1 MLKDCLE
8 IFQRELDEIGDK
20 LILDSYV
27 PADGTYIIV
36 STTEDSFFIKDVIE
50 IKLDKK
56 TRTLDKSSNYYEDIC
71 KYDYNSKLVS
81 MNKPIDGKKVIHSNN
96 YLSFI
101 VKKDSLFDKEVKGKI
116 VSKKLTEE
124 IIDRYYDV
132 LKDPYLK
139 YPKDKKS
146 SYEAYKSIEN
156 EIGTVNTELVDKI
169 RCWIKENIFIIA
181 ENYKGKDYLKIF
193 FEASDKDYEREG
205 KRYFVPNIYNS
216 NDYSK
221 KIKDI
226 TIGLPDN
233 NMGMNSKKPYLENKT
248 RPEKVPY
255 LIDNDEVMLQ
265 KKFFDYLLNQAAL
278 GKYNIYLGDKII
290 PKNSKEIIEKEFSGV
305 FLRINKGMELEIQ
318 GYDVITNYNPIL
330 SKKFNYI
337 NILGEELD
345 DKVESLYGFCDDR
358 KKLQVILD
366 SILFS
371 KYLINNYFTEPKDI
385 SLKDSVLKSNLLIS
399 RDTLFNW
406 IHKGYRNGVDK
417 IIDNVTLNIIK
428 NSIDKEYLRKARDQF
443 NLRWSF
449 KKYFNGGINMAD
461 IVYEMQ
467 EKLREKI
474 NAHNTEQLKTDDEY
488 YYAVGQL
495 INYFLSL
502 SRGKSKP
509 QSLLH
514 PFINAKSNE
523 VIKEKLRTLYK
534 KYSYTIEQ
542 NSKRFN
548 NLYGMI
554 ISYKPEGKINQDMI
568 LAGYLRNNLIYE
580 KVNKE
585 DK

>member
-193 FEASDKDYEREG
+193 FEASYKDYEREG

-290 PKNSKEIIEKEFSGV
+290 PKNSKEIIEEEFSGV

>member
-81 MNKPIDGKKVIHSNN
+81 INKPIDGKKVIHSNN

-193 FEASDKDYEREG
+193 FEASYKDYEREG

-385 SLKDSVLKSNLLIS
+385 SLKDSVLKSSLLIS

>member
-36 STTEDSFFIKDVIE
+36 SPTDDSFFIKDVIE

-56 TRTLDKSSNYYEDIC
+56 TRTLDKSSNYYDDIC

-116 VSKKLTEE
+116 VPKKLTEE
-124 IIDRYYDV
+124 IIDRYYDI

-169 RCWIKENIFIIA
+169 RWWIKENIFIIA

-221 KIKDI
+221 KIRDI

-358 KKLQVILD
+358 KKLQGILD

-399 RDTLFNW
+399 RDAIFNW

-417 IIDNVTLNIIK
+417 IIDNVTLNVIK

-461 IVYEMQ
+461 IVYDMQ

-523 VIKEKLRTLYK
+523 IIKEKLRTLYK

>member
-8 IFQRELDEIGDK
+8 IFKSELDENGDK
-20 LILDSYV
+20 LILDEYTLS
-27 PADGTYIIV
+27 DGTYIIV
-36 STTEDSFFIKDVIE
+36 TSIEDFFSIKEVIN
-50 IKLDKK
+50 IKFDKK
-56 TRTLDKSSNYYEDIC
+56 NKKIDKSNKYYEQLC
-71 KYDYNSKLVS
+71 FYDYNSCYLNS
-81 MNKPIDGKKVIHSNN
+81 NKAIKNKNIFSNN
-96 YLSFI
+96 YYTFFI
-101 VKKDSLFDKEVKGKI
+101 RKESVYSGKI
-116 VSKKLTEE
+116 TDGV
-124 IIDRYYDV
+124 IDSYYDI
-132 LKDPYLK
+132 LANPYLK
-139 YPKDKKS
+139 YSKAKKN
-146 SYEAYKSIEN
+146 SYEAYKSIED
-156 EIGTVNTELVDKI
+156 ELEPVNVELLEKI
-169 RCWIKENIFIIA
+169 RKWIKENIFSIA
-181 ENYKGKDYLKIF
+181 KEYEGKDYLKIF

-216 NDYSK
+216 NDYNK
-221 KIKDI
+221 KLNDI
-226 TIGLPDN
+226 TIGLPNN

-255 LIDNDEVMLQ
+255 LINNDEVMLQ

-278 GKYNIYLGDKII
+278 GKCNIYLGDKII
-290 PKNSKEIIEKEFSGV
+290 PKNSKEVIDREFSGV

-345 DKVESLYGFCDDR
+345 DKVESLYGCCGDR

-366 SILFS
+366 TVLFS

-399 RDTLFNW
+399 RDALFNW

-417 IIDNVTLNIIK
+417 IIDKVTLNVIK
-428 NSIDKEYLRKARDQF
+428 NSIDKEYLRKASEQF

-461 IVYEMQ
+461 IVYDMQ

-474 NAHNTEQLKTDDEY
+474 NSHNTEQLKTDDEY

-502 SRGKSKP
+502 SKGKSNP

-534 KYSYTIEQ
+534 KYNYTIEQ